1 MAYSLSYRPT
11 SILGILGDPPF
22 GISIMAYCGLH
33 MVYIWFTYGLS
44 ILGSQFWANSQR
56 CLWQKSQ
63 PALEHPILWGTE
75 WI

>member
-33 MVYIWFTYGLS
+33 MVYIWFTYGLHMVYP
-44 ILGSQFWANSQR
+44 FWDLSFGQTHRDVCGKNHSR
-56 CLWQKSQ
+56 L
-63 PALEHPILWGTE
+63 
-75 WI
+75 